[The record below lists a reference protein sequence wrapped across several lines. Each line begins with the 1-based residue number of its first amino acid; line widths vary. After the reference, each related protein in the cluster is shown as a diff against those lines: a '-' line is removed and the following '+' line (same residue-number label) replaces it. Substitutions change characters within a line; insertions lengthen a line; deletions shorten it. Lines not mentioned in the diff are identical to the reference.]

1 MRCSTGEAD
10 TVPVSATGVG
20 ARRAPQE
27 WGRGLWGGW
36 SAPLLLA
43 STTVRRDAAPDA
55 EAGES

>member
-10 TVPVSATGVG
+10 TIAVSATRFHG
-20 ARRAPQE
+20 RRAPQE